1 MSEQVSEHIEVGPLW
16 YLRRH
21 LRDIEIRCQ
30 CPGVFLCGTPEF
42 RINDSLSNVIIHLND
57 GHGWSRERIAD
68 WLDTLDADLIFR

>member
-30 CPGVFLCGTPEF
+30 CPAEF
-42 RINDSLSNVIIHLND
+42 PCRINDSLSNVIIHLND